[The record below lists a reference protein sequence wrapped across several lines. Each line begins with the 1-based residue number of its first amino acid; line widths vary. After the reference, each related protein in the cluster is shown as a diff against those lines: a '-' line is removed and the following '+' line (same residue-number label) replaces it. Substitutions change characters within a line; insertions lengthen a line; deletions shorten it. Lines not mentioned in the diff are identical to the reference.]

1 MERQGHARA
10 ESEWQHA
17 LDLEKKLKA
26 CSRWAL
32 LLFLALISFCC
43 FPVQLSAGLLP
54 PRQAALTYLFIPR

>member
-26 CSRWAL
+26 CSRWAV
-32 LLFLALISFCC
+32 LLFLAPISSVAPLFSC
-43 FPVQLSAGLLP
+43 LLACSP
-54 PRQAALTYLFIPR
+54 HANQHLFF